1 MSREITF
8 VVSRTL
14 LHDHVRRLSRSRAAE
29 DHVRRFSNLVSR
41 SRSSTLEI
49 PSCRSRSMFLVMVSH
64 RELIAPEVVR
74 ACRCLV
80 YMYEGSTH
88 LRWLVVQMLFVYGD
102 ILPFATNIAGAR
114 LLRVVVLCMCKCVCK
129 CMCMSCAGASAGAGA
144 CAVQVQL
151 QVMCGVCACTRCGF
165 FFMCLLQHSV
175 GLFFVRQFLRTFL
188 SLSTLRVFFF

>member
-165 FFMCLLQHSV
+165 FFHVSIATFGRVVFCATVFAYIFKSLNPSV
-175 GLFFVRQFLRTFL
+175 
-188 SLSTLRVFFF
+188 